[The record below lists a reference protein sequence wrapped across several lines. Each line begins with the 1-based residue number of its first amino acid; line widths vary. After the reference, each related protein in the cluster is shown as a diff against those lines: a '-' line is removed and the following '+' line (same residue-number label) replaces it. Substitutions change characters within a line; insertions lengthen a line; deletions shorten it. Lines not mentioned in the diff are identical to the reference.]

1 MSTRESN
8 KKVSVAHYFAWSY
21 RRIITLARS
30 WMKNLCAIAWYKKK
44 NDNTINYL
52 APTHFHDNNDSRK
65 IIFTGKVQYNEQ
77 KNGCRHNGK

>member
-1 MSTRESN
+1 VDEKSLRY
-8 KKVSVAHYFAWSY
+8 SVVQ
-21 RRIITLARS
+21 
-30 WMKNLCAIAWYKKK
+30 KK